1 MQDAWKMKRLAVAA
15 LLLVAACDKNPSKLD
30 SSNVAPGMTAKAGH
44 ADSGESSAAL
54 QALEDRVKA
63 LENAHLPGAHL
74 PGGQADATLADR
86 MHNVETTIMRYQEAL
101 EFLNKVY
108 AQQKQQQEQQEASE
122 PDPTAVFAVDISGP
136 LQAGQVEGPN
146 SAMVTIVEA
155 WDFA

>member
-1 MQDAWKMKRLAVAA
+1 MKRLAVAA
-15 LLLVAACDKNPSKLD
+15 LMLFAACDQGPSKLD
-30 SSNVAPGMTAKAGH
+30 QIKGNAPPGVAIKGGGGAPSAET
-44 ADSGESSAAL
+44 EAAL
-54 QALEDRVKA
+54 AALTDRVKA
-63 LENAHLPGAHL
+63 LEDAHLPGAHL

-108 AQQKQQQEQQEASE
+108 AQQKAQQEQQEAQE

-136 LQAGQVEGPN
+136 LKAGQVEGPN
-146 SAMVTIVEA
+146 SAIVTIVEA

>member
-1 MQDAWKMKRLAVAA
+1 MKRLAAVA
-15 LLLVAACDKNPSKLD
+15 LLLFAACDKEPSKLD
-30 SSNVAPGMTAKAGH
+30 GIKSTAPGVALKGGAPS
-44 ADSGESSAAL
+44 AESEAAL
-54 QALEDRVKA
+54 AALSDRVKA
-63 LENAHLPGAHL
+63 LEDAHLPGAHL

-86 MHNVETTIMRYQEAL
+86 MHSVETTIMRYQEAL

-136 LQAGQVEGPN
+136 LKAGQVEGPN
-146 SAMVTIVEA
+146 SAMITIVEA